1 LQSAVLLLTQL
12 AGRVA
17 PKQRSAAEELGAS
30 FLENFSGIGAGEG
43 TNPLGP
49 ASRDASSMKMLL
61 MSW

>member
-1 LQSAVLLLTQL
+1 MLLLTQL
-12 AGRVA
+12 VERVT
-17 PKQRSAAEELGAS
+17 PKQRSAAEELEAS
-30 FLENFSGIGAGEG
+30 FLGNFSGIGAGEG